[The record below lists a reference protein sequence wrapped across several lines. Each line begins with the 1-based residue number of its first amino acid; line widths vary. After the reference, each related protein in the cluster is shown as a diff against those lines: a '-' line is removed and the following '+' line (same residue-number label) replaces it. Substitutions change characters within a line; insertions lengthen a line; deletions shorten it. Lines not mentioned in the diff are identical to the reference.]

1 MGCVLRSL
9 LLPQFAIANLKH
21 YKTRGVALR
30 WRTETEV
37 LDGIGEYT
45 CANQRCRWH
54 RVTDG
59 KPHLSSLEVPFQYAE
74 RGKDNEC
81 IQRQAL
87 VKVVLCDSCA
97 QKLEATRMPTSNE
110 SKGGHDQIHCKS
122 VDIGGSD
129 VDRHAGQ
136 KRHHTHQHHARKSRS
151 NRHRV
156 SLTSRTA

>member
-1 MGCVLRSL
+1 M
-9 LLPQFAIANLKH
+9 LPQFAIANLKH

-54 RVTDG
+54 RVTDSM
-59 KPHLSSLEVPFQYAE
+59 PHLSSLEVPFQYAE

-97 QKLEATRMPTSNE
+97 QKLEATRTPASSE
-110 SKGGHDQIHCKS
+110 SKGAHDQVRRKS

-129 VDRHAGQ
+129 FDRHAGQ
-136 KRHHTHQHHARKSRS
+136 KRHHPHQYHARKSRS
-151 NRHRV
+151 NRHRE
-156 SLTSRTA
+156 SLTTRIA